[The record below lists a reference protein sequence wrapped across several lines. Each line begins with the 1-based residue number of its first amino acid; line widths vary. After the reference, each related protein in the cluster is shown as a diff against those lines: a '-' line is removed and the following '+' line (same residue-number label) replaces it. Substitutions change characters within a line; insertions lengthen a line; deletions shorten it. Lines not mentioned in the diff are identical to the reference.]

1 MEFQAHVVHKFAAH
15 TNRNPPLMFHDEAYR
30 VLHVPVF
37 RRAASLHLRLFWMSL
52 MLDVLERVLHQIPDR
67 SVLRRVQSLDMLQNI
82 QHLRQREQ
90 NQINQLITNTGF
102 KLSSLQN
109 IYIDNDEI
117 QSTALIIQRGYTVLY
132 GLIAIFTIPNFKCKC
147 NIYTPL

>member
-1 MEFQAHVVHKFAAH
+1 
-15 TNRNPPLMFHDEAYR
+15 MFHDEAYR
-30 VLHVPVF
+30 VLYVPVF

-82 QHLRQREQ
+82 QHLGQRER
-90 NQINQLITNTGF
+90 NQTNQLITNTVF
-102 KLSSLQN
+102 ILSSHQN

-117 QSTALIIQRGYTVLY
+117 QLTALII
-132 GLIAIFTIPNFKCKC
+132 
-147 NIYTPL
+147 